1 MAGEAVAPTIER
13 RSLHDGRSAAALFR
27 QPWDHDAAATV
38 SWRPRG
44 IPRMA
49 NHLRRSARACPFA
62 RARRCQ
68 SVPRLFRS
76 NVLANPRT
84 GYTSVRPSKEEAVGF
99 AKNCLRYSAS
109 LPSRCAAW
117 SKNVLAR
124 STWPS

>member
-1 MAGEAVAPTIER
+1 MEYCV
-13 RSLHDGRSAAALFR
+13 LHADSDPAALFR